1 LWRRTSRRRG
11 LRGARATRQAPWPRP
26 ARGSCRTHPVP
37 PREREGAPRAHAPT
51 RPVPAVRSSTRSSP
65 DSRHRPATEHCPHFR
80 AFLPALAGPCS
91 RLQPAVRRAPQ
102 APRPG
107 GYYTREHK
115 SMDGNVRLQVRILA
129 ALILLNF
136 IAQIP
141 YYLHLYY
148 FRHHQPPNI
157 VGSLLLGAVFA
168 LFVAGYALL
177 AMHKPLG
184 YVLLQTFLAME
195 F

>member
-1 LWRRTSRRRG
+1 
-11 LRGARATRQAPWPRP
+11 
-26 ARGSCRTHPVP
+26 
-37 PREREGAPRAHAPT
+37 
-51 RPVPAVRSSTRSSP
+51 
-65 DSRHRPATEHCPHFR
+65 
-80 AFLPALAGPCS
+80 
-91 RLQPAVRRAPQ
+91 
-102 APRPG
+102 
-107 GYYTREHK
+107 
-115 SMDGNVRLQVRILA
+115 MDGNVRLQIRILA

-136 IAQIP
+136 LAQVP

-195 F
+195 FLFYFLSMVHSMMNGFEPFHQVENHDLLLRIVYGIGYLNLFASGYLLVLLFLNRSKFIPEPLA